1 MNSKN
6 NTSSRVC
13 QIFEKLNL
21 EKNSSGQIIDF
32 SSPNQRHPPFLYF
45 WSVSYIF
52 FAAKIPLPNYEKIV
66 ISYRFI
72 VFKMTAQIT
81 LTDLKKT
88 LALKC
93 VMGPRYIQKT
103 FKIWRFGLGILG
115 GFCKFLGPLKV

>member
-72 VFKMTAQIT
+72 VFKMTARIT
-81 LTDLKKT
+81 QTFSTLLFFHTTLLQVWPSAPLDLSLLTTQL
-88 LALKC
+88 L
-93 VMGPRYIQKT
+93 PH
-103 FKIWRFGLGILG
+103 
-115 GFCKFLGPLKV
+115 PS